1 MQIKIRTHRVIHN
14 HALVLCALLREMGHD
29 ASVVDEVDPDDDTLY
44 IVYVAFSTPAPRR
57 FILFQTEIYGN
68 HWWSDAYRDKCRR
81 ALQIWDYS
89 ADNLRQYDF
98 GNPKFLIQPWEWNV
112 GPLPEKDIDLLFY
125 GYINHRRRPLL
136 DAVKRRSNVPLTIV
150 EDSYGADI
158 IELLK
163 RTKVVLNIHAQDNSP
178 MEVFRFA
185 EALSCGCRVLSEG
198 YSPDN
203 ASGRIRY
210 LKSMMHWNDH
220 IIRGWDDPVA
230 ISHYM
235 PDRDLIALA
244 LIDPEHCI

>member
-14 HALVLCALLREMGHD
+14 HALVLCALLCNMGHD

-44 IVYVAFSTPAPRR
+44 IVYVAFSTPMPRR
-57 FILFQTEIYGN
+57 FILYQTEIYGN
-68 HWWSDAYRDKCRR
+68 HWWTDDYREKCRR

-98 GNPKFLIQPWEWNV
+98 GNPKYLMPPWEWSV
-112 GPLPEKDIDLLFY
+112 GALPDKDIELLFY

-136 DAVKRRSNVPLTIV
+136 DAVMRRTNIPLTIV
-150 EDSYGADI
+150 EDSYGADM
-158 IELLK
+158 IEVLK

-198 YSPDN
+198 YSADN

-210 LKSMMHWNDH
+210 LKNMMHWNDQLLQRWH
-220 IIRGWDDPVA
+220 DADT
-230 ISHYM
+230 
-235 PDRDLIALA
+235 PDRYSPDRELIGQALHLA
-244 LIDPEHCI
+244 ATA